1 MSLGPL
7 LAQATD
13 APVLFIPR
21 IESHWLGMAIGFAST
36 AAGLVLS
43 QADFAGREAWSG
55 VALGGLLVGML
66 VHWRWKKAD
75 CGWRIDFAHRR
86 VEPVGVLGDAA
97 QIDGGGWSIQ
107 VAPSDR
113 RTQVAI
119 DLRHEERGRV
129 ARLLDIRASRQA
141 DQARLSELADTIA
154 RRLNIAR
161 TGPVL

>member
-1 MSLGPL
+1 VSLGPL
-7 LAQATD
+7 LAQAAD

-21 IESHWLGMAIGFAST
+21 IESHWLGMAIGFVST

-43 QADFAGREAWSG
+43 QTDFAGREAWSW
-55 VALGGLLVGML
+55 VALGGLLIGML
-66 VHWRWKKAD
+66 LHWRWKLAD
-75 CGWRIDFAHRR
+75 RGWRVDFARRR
-86 VEPVGVLGDAA
+86 VEPVGLLGDAA

-113 RTQVAI
+113 RT

-129 ARLLDIRASRQA
+129 ARLLDTFASRQA

-161 TGPVL
+161 TGPSL